1 MPKFLFT
8 YRVPNIPLEQR
19 LAELGPSA
27 GAGTMALWNSWIESL
42 GTHLLDHGNR
52 VSDARMVG
60 RCQGDTRS
68 SGYNVITADTL
79 DAAVALAGQCPF
91 LEKGGG
97 VEVGVIPEQVV
108 P

>member
-1 MPKFLFT
+1 MGAVLRRGLT
-8 YRVPNIPLEQR
+8 AGPLLPGR
-19 LAELGPSA
+19 NTAPP
-27 GAGTMALWNSWIESL
+27 
-42 GTHLLDHGNR
+42 
-52 VSDARMVG
+52 ARMVG

-97 VEVGVIPEQVV
+97 VEVGMIPEQVV